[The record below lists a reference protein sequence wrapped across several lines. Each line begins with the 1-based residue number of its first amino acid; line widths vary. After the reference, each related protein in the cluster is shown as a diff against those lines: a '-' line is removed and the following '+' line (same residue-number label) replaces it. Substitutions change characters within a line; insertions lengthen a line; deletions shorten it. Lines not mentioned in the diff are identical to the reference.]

1 MKKDIFINKI
11 LASYTFKGDSLLI
24 GSAVYNEDYD
34 TNVQIKLPLKTFN
47 RHGLIAGATGTGKTK
62 TLQIIAEDLSNA
74 GVPVLVMDI
83 KGDLSGLG
91 ATGTTNPIIEKR
103 KKLIGMEWEGKGF
116 PIEFLSI
123 SDEPG
128 TKMKATVSE
137 YGPIL
142 LSKILELNDSQSGI
156 LSMIFKFCD
165 DRNLPLLDF
174 KDLKSVI
181 NYVQN
186 EGKEDFT
193 KEYGSAQSSSAGVIL
208 RSIITL
214 EQQNA
219 DDIFG
224 EPSFDIFD
232 LMKKKESGEGVIN
245 VLRLTDMQTKP
256 SLFST
261 FMLCLLA
268 EIFEKMPELG
278 DPKKPELVLFI
289 DEAHLIFKNA
299 SRSLLDQFEM
309 TVKLIRSKGVGIFF
323 VTQSPTDIP
332 AGILGQLGTKVQH
345 ALRAFTAKDR
355 KDIKLAAENYPYSEF
370 YKVDELITQLGIGEA
385 LISTLDEKGRPTEL
399 VHTLLRPPFS
409 RMDVLT
415 DYEIGQ
421 ILKASELIKVYN
433 VEIDRESAYEILQ
446 QKLAK
451 TVQLEKEE
459 EAGELQISESK
470 SRPRGSGSTP
480 STFEKIMKSPV
491 TNSIVVEVTRGI
503 LGVLGLRSTRSR
515 SRSSSRSTS
524 RRSGRRR

>member
-1 MKKDIFINKI
+1 MGKEDFLQKIN
-11 LASYTFKGDSLLI
+11 ASYQFKGDSILL
-24 GSAVYNEDYD
+24 GSAIIGDDYE
-34 TNVQIKLPLKTFN
+34 TNVQVKLPFKTLN

-62 TLQIIAEDLSNA
+62 SLQVFAESLSNA

-91 ATGTTNPIIEKR
+91 APGSSNQIIEKR
-103 KKLIGMEWEGKGF
+103 EKLIGIKWEGKGF
-116 PIEFLSI
+116 PLEFLSI

-128 TKMKATVSE
+128 AKMRATVSE

-142 LSKILELNDSQSGI
+142 LSKILELNDNQSGV

-165 DRNLPLLDF
+165 DRHLPLLDF

-181 NYVQN
+181 NYIQN

-193 KEYGSAQSSSAGVIL
+193 QEYGLVQSNSAGVIL
-208 RSIITL
+208 RSIISL

-224 EPSFDIFD
+224 EPSFEIFD
-232 LMKKKESGEGVIN
+232 LMKHSESGEGVIN

-256 SLFST
+256 DLFST

-278 DPKKPELVLFI
+278 DPQKPELVLFI

-299 SRSLLDQFEM
+299 SRNLLDQFEM
-309 TVKLIRSKGVGIFF
+309 TIKLIRSKGVGIFF

-332 AGILGQLGTKVQH
+332 AAILGQLGTKMQH

-355 KDIKLAAENYPYSEF
+355 KDIKTASENYPYSEY

-399 VHTLLRPPFS
+399 VHTLMRPPFS

-415 DYEIGQ
+415 DFEIGQ
-421 ILKASELIKVYN
+421 ILNSSKLIKKYN
-433 VEIDRESAYEILQ
+433 VEFDRESAYEILHK
-446 QKLAK
+446 KLSQTEIVK
-451 TVQLEKEE
+451 NEEDYGTLKNLREE
-459 EAGELQISESK
+459 EIQT
-470 SRPRGSGSTP
+470 SRGRQTE
-480 STFEKIMKSPV
+480 STFEKIIKSPV
-491 TNSIVVEVTRGI
+491 TKSIAVEITRGI
-503 LGVLGLRSTRSR
+503 LGVLGLRSTRTSSR
-515 SRSSSRSTS
+515 SRSTSTRS
-524 RRSGRRR
+524 RSGR

>member
-1 MKKDIFINKI
+1 MKKADFLNSINE
-11 LASYTFKGDSLLI
+11 SYNFKGESILV
-24 GSAVYNEDYD
+24 GSAVLGDDYE
-34 TNVQIKLPLKTFN
+34 TNSQIKLPLKTFN

-62 TLQIIAEDLSNA
+62 TLQLIAEDLSNA

-91 ATGTTNPIIEKR
+91 APGTNNPIIEKR
-103 KKLIGMEWEGKGF
+103 EKLIGMKWDGKGF

-128 TKMKATVSE
+128 AKMRATVSE
-137 YGPIL
+137 YGPVL
-142 LSKILELNDSQSGI
+142 LSKILELNDGQSGV
-156 LSMIFKFCD
+156 LSMIFKYCD

-174 KDLKSVI
+174 KDLKSVL
-181 NYVQN
+181 NYIQN
-186 EGKEDFT
+186 EGKEDF
-193 KEYGSAQSSSAGVIL
+193 KNEYGMIQGSSAGVIL
-208 RSIITL
+208 RGIIGL

-224 EPSFDIFD
+224 EPSFEIYD
-232 LMKKKESGEGVIN
+232 LMRKKPTGEGVIN

-256 SLFST
+256 ALFST

-309 TVKLIRSKGVGIFF
+309 TIKLIRSKGVGVFF

-332 AGILGQLGTKVQH
+332 AAILGQLGTKIQH

-355 KDIKLAAENYPYSEF
+355 KDIKLASENYPYSEY
-370 YKVDELITQLGIGEA
+370 YKVDELITQLGMGEA

-399 VHTLLRPPFS
+399 VHTMLRPPFS
-409 RMDVLT
+409 RMEILT
-415 DYEIGQ
+415 DAEIKQ
-421 ILKASELIKVYN
+421 ILNASELIKRYN
-433 VEIDRESAYEILQ
+433 IEVDRESAYEILLG
-446 QKLAK
+446 KIAK
-451 TVQLEKEE
+451 KEPVDEDFGYLKNIKYE
-459 EAGELQISESK
+459 EPAARQ
-470 SRPRGSGSTP
+470 RQST

-491 TNSIVVEVTRGI
+491 TKSIMVEVTRGI
-503 LGVLGLRSTRSR
+503 LGVLGLRSTSR
-515 SRSSSRSTS
+515 SRSTSSRSLS
-524 RRSGRRR
+524 RR

>member
-1 MKKDIFINKI
+1 MKKEEFIKKVSDSYIFSGESI
-11 LASYTFKGDSLLI
+11 LA
-24 GSAVYNEDYD
+24 GSAVYDNDYE
-34 TNVQIKLPLKTFN
+34 TGVQVKMPLKTFN

-62 TLQIIAEDLSNA
+62 SLQVIVEELSNA

-91 ATGTTNPIIEKR
+91 APGETNSVVEKR
-103 KKLIGMEWEGKGF
+103 EKIIGINWEGKGF
-116 PIEFLSI
+116 PLEFVSI

-128 TKMKATVSE
+128 AKMKATVSE
-137 YGPIL
+137 YGPVL
-142 LSKILELNDSQSGI
+142 MAKILNLNENQSGV
-156 LSMIFKFCD
+156 LSMIFKYCD

-174 KDLKSVI
+174 KDLKTVI
-181 NYVQN
+181 KYVQD
-186 EGKEDFT
+186 EGKEDFK
-193 KEYGSAQSSSAGVIL
+193 KEYGYMQSASAGAIM

-224 EPSFDIFD
+224 EPSFDVFD
-232 LMKKKESGEGVIN
+232 LMQKTSTGEGIIS

-256 SLFST
+256 ALFST

-289 DEAHLIFKNA
+289 DEAHLIFNNA
-299 SRSLLDQFEM
+299 SKSLLDQFEM
-309 TVKLIRSKGVGIFF
+309 TIKLIRSKGVGVFF

-332 AGILGQLGTKVQH
+332 AAILGQLGTKIQH

-355 KDIKLAAENYPYSEF
+355 KDIVTASENYPYSEY
-370 YKVDELITQLGIGEA
+370 YKVDELITQLGMGEA

-399 VHTLLRPPFS
+399 VHTLMRPPYS

-421 ILKASELIKVYN
+421 ILKSSNLSKKYN

-446 QKLAK
+446 
-451 TVQLEKEE
+451 EKIASTNQREE
-459 EAGELQISESK
+459 SHVEDSDSNRRANNYE
-470 SRPRGSGSTP
+470 RPTARRRVEP
-480 STFEKIMKSPV
+480 SNFEKIMKSPV
-491 TNSIVVEVTRGI
+491 TRSIATEITRGI
-503 LGVLGLRSTRSR
+503 LGVLGLRTTAR
-515 SRSSSRSTS
+515 RSSST
-524 RRSGRRR
+524 RRYRY

>member
-1 MKKDIFINKI
+1 MNKEHFISTLKT
-11 LASYTFKGDSLLI
+11 SYMFKGDSILV
-24 GSAVYNEDYD
+24 GSAVLGNDYE
-34 TNVQIKLPLKTFN
+34 TETQIKLPLKTFN

-62 TLQIIAEDLSNA
+62 SLQLIAEDLSNA

-91 ATGTTNPIIEKR
+91 APGTTNPIVEKR
-103 KKLIGMEWEGKGF
+103 QNLIGMNWEGKGF

-128 TKMKATVSE
+128 AKMRATVSE

-142 LSKILELNDSQSGI
+142 LSKILELNDNQSGV
-156 LSMIFKFCD
+156 LSMIFKYCD

-181 NYVQN
+181 NYIQN
-186 EGKEDFT
+186 DGKDDF
-193 KEYGSAQSSSAGVIL
+193 KSEYGMMQSSSAGVIL
-208 RSIITL
+208 RSIIEL

-224 EPSFDIFD
+224 EPSFEIFD
-232 LMKKKESGEGVIN
+232 LMRKTHSGEGVIN

-256 SLFST
+256 ALFST

-278 DPKKPELVLFI
+278 DPKKPELVIFI

-309 TVKLIRSKGVGIFF
+309 TIKLIRSKGVGVFF

-332 AGILGQLGTKVQH
+332 AAILGQLGTKIQH

-355 KDIKLAAENYPYSEF
+355 KDIKTASENYPYSEY
-370 YKVDELITQLGIGEA
+370 YKVDELITQLGMGEA

-399 VHTLLRPPFS
+399 VHTMMRPPFS

-415 DYEIGQ
+415 DAEIKQ
-421 ILKASELIKVYN
+421 ILNTSALIKRYN
-433 VEIDRESAYEILQ
+433 IEVDRESAYEILHAKIAKQ
-446 QKLAK
+446 EEQNGNFEKLGQIKA
-451 TVQLEKEE
+451 
-459 EAGELQISESK
+459 EAPVSHGRRTQ
-470 SRPRGSGSTP
+470 
-480 STFEKIMKSPV
+480 STFEQIMKSPV
-491 TNSIVVEVTRGI
+491 TKSIAVEITRGI
-503 LGVLGLRSTRSR
+503 LGVLGLRSTSR
-515 SRSSSRSTS
+515 SRSTSSRSRT
-524 RRSGRRR
+524 RR

>member
-1 MKKDIFINKI
+1 
-11 LASYTFKGDSLLI
+11 
-24 GSAVYNEDYD
+24 
-34 TNVQIKLPLKTFN
+34 
-47 RHGLIAGATGTGKTK
+47 
-62 TLQIIAEDLSNA
+62 
-74 GVPVLVMDI
+74 MDI

-91 ATGTTNPIIEKR
+91 APGTPNPIIEKR
-103 KKLIGMEWEGKGF
+103 EKLIGMKWEGKGF

-128 TKMKATVSE
+128 AKMRATVSE

-142 LSKILELNDSQSGI
+142 LSKILELNESQSGV
-156 LSMIFKFCD
+156 LSMIFKYCD

-181 NYVQN
+181 NHIQN
-186 EGKEDFT
+186 EGKEDF
-193 KEYGSAQSSSAGVIL
+193 KNEYGMMQSSSAGVIL
-208 RSIITL
+208 RSIIEL

-224 EPSFDIFD
+224 EPSFEIFD
-232 LMKKKESGEGVIN
+232 LMRKKPTGEGVIN

-256 SLFST
+256 ALFST

-278 DPKKPELVLFI
+278 DPQKPELVIFI

-309 TVKLIRSKGVGIFF
+309 TIKLIRSKGVGVFF

-332 AGILGQLGTKVQH
+332 AAILGQLGTKIQH

-355 KDIKLAAENYPYSEF
+355 KDIKTASENYPYSEY
-370 YKVDELITQLGIGEA
+370 YKVDELITQLGMGEA

-399 VHTLLRPPFS
+399 VHTMLRPPFS

-415 DYEIGQ
+415 DAEIKQ
-421 ILKASELIKVYN
+421 ILNASELIRRYN
-433 VEIDRESAYEILQ
+433 IEVDRESAYEILLG
-446 QKLAK
+446 KITK
-451 TVQLEKEE
+451 KEPE
-459 EAGELQISESK
+459 DEDFGNLK
-470 SRPRGSGSTP
+470 STKEQDEPVTRQRQST

-491 TNSIVVEVTRGI
+491 TKSIIVEVTRGI
-503 LGVLGLRSTRSR
+503 LGVLGLRSTTR
-515 SRSSSRSTS
+515 SRSTS
-524 RRSGRRR
+524 SQSRSRR

>member
-1 MKKDIFINKI
+1 MKKEEFIKKVSD
-11 LASYTFKGDSLLI
+11 SYTFSGESILA
-24 GSAVYNEDYD
+24 GSAVFGNDYE
-34 TNVQIKLPLKTFN
+34 TNVQVKFPLKTFN

-62 TLQIIAEDLSNA
+62 SLQVIVEELSNA

-91 ATGTTNPIIEKR
+91 APGEFNPIIEKR
-103 KKLIGMEWEGKGF
+103 EKIIGFKWDGKGF
-116 PIEFLSI
+116 PLEFVSI

-128 TKMKATVSE
+128 ARMKATVSE
-137 YGPIL
+137 YGPVL
-142 LSKILELNDSQSGI
+142 LSKILDLNDNQSGV
-156 LSMIFKFCD
+156 LSMIFKYCD

-181 NYVQN
+181 KYVQD
-186 EGKEDFT
+186 EGKEDFK
-193 KEYGSAQSSSAGVIL
+193 KEYGYIQASSAG
-208 RSIITL
+208 SIMRAIIAL

-232 LMKKKESGEGVIN
+232 LMQTNGKGEGIIS

-256 SLFST
+256 ALFST

-289 DEAHLIFKNA
+289 DEAHLIFNNA
-299 SRSLLDQFEM
+299 SKSLLDQFEM
-309 TVKLIRSKGVGIFF
+309 TIKLIRSKGVGVFF

-332 AGILGQLGTKVQH
+332 AAILGQLGTKIQH

-355 KDIKLAAENYPYSEF
+355 KDIVTASENYPYSEY
-370 YKVDELITQLGIGEA
+370 YKVDELITQLGMGEA

-399 VHTLLRPPFS
+399 VHTLMRPPYS

-415 DYEIGQ
+415 HYEIGQ
-421 ILKASELIKVYN
+421 ILKSSNLSRKYN

-446 QKLAK
+446 EKIARANRQVEETEDSDFGKLRRADNY
-451 TVQLEKEE
+451 ERPASRRKEE
-459 EAGELQISESK
+459 
-470 SRPRGSGSTP
+470 P
-480 STFEKIMKSPV
+480 SSFEKIMKSPV
-491 TNSIVVEVTRGI
+491 TRSIATEITRGI
-503 LGVLGLRSTRSR
+503 LGVLGLRTTTR
-515 SRSSSRSTS
+515 RSSSA
-524 RRSGRRR
+524 RRYR

>member
-1 MKKDIFINKI
+1 MNINTFLETIKT
-11 LASYTFKGDSLLI
+11 SYMFNSDSILI
-24 GSAVYNEDYD
+24 GSAVYNDNYD
-34 TNVQIKLPLKTFN
+34 TNIQVKLPLKTLN

-62 TLQIIAEDLSNA
+62 SLQLIAEDLSNA

-91 ATGTTNPIIEKR
+91 APGTSNKHVVKR
-103 KKLIGMEWEGKGF
+103 SNFINMEWEGKGF

-142 LSKILELNDSQSGI
+142 LSKILDLNDNQSGI
-156 LSMIFKFCD
+156 LAMIFKFCD

-181 NYVQN
+181 NFIQN
-186 EGKEDFT
+186 EGKEDFK
-193 KEYGSAQSSSAGVIL
+193 KEYGLVRSSSAGVIL
-208 RSIITL
+208 RNIIML
-214 EQQNA
+214 EQQDA

-232 LMKKKESGEGVIN
+232 LMQKKETGEGVIN

-256 SLFST
+256 ALFST

-299 SRSLLDQFEM
+299 SKNLLDQFEM
-309 TVKLIRSKGVGIFF
+309 TIKLIRSKGVGIFF

-332 AGILGQLGTKVQH
+332 AAILGQLGTKIQH

-355 KDIKLAAENYPYSEF
+355 KDIKTAAENYPYSEI

-399 VHTLLRPPFS
+399 VHTLMRPPFS

-415 DYEIGQ
+415 EDEIGQ
-421 ILKASELIKVYN
+421 ILKSSELMAEYN
-433 VEIDRESAYEILQ
+433 VEIDRKSAYEILH
-446 QKLAK
+446 QKITK
-451 TVQLEKEE
+451 SEQIKDEE
-459 EAGELQISESK
+459 EEFGQLKTTSK
-470 SRPRGSGSTP
+470 KRTRTRTKTREPQ

-491 TNSIVVEVTRGI
+491 TKSIIVEVTRGI

-515 SRSSSRSTS
+515 TRKY
-524 RRSGRRR
+524 

>member
-1 MKKDIFINKI
+1 MKKEEFIKKVSD
-11 LASYTFKGDSLLI
+11 SYTFGGESILV
-24 GSAVYNEDYD
+24 GSAVFYNDYE
-34 TNVQIKLPLKTFN
+34 TNVQVKLPLKTFN

-62 TLQIIAEDLSNA
+62 SLQLIAEDLSNT
-74 GVPVLVMDI
+74 GVPVMVMDI
-83 KGDLSGLG
+83 KGDISGLG
-91 ATGTTNPIIEKR
+91 APGTSNPVIEKR
-103 KKLIGMEWEGKGF
+103 EKLIGIKWEGKGF

-128 TKMKATVSE
+128 AKMKATVSE
-137 YGPIL
+137 YGPVL
-142 LSKILELNDSQSGI
+142 LSKILNLNDNQSGV
-156 LSMIFKFCD
+156 LSMIFKYCD

-181 NYVQN
+181 KFIQD
-186 EGKEDFT
+186 EGKEDFK
-193 KEYGSAQSSSAGVIL
+193 KEYGYIQSSSAGSIM
-208 RSIITL
+208 RSIIAL

-232 LMKKKESGEGVIN
+232 LMQKNGKGEGIIS

-256 SLFST
+256 ALFST

-268 EIFEKMPELG
+268 EVFEKMPELG

-289 DEAHLIFKNA
+289 DEAHLIFNNA
-299 SRSLLDQFEM
+299 SKSLLDQFEM
-309 TVKLIRSKGVGIFF
+309 TIKLIRSKGVGVFF

-332 AGILGQLGTKVQH
+332 AAILGQLGTKIQH

-355 KDIKLAAENYPYSEF
+355 KDIVTASENYPYSEY
-370 YKVDELITQLGIGEA
+370 YKVDELITQLGMGEA

-399 VHTLLRPPFS
+399 VHTLMRPPYS

-421 ILKASELIKVYN
+421 ILKSSNLSKKYN

-446 QKLAK
+446 EKIEGAYRR
-451 TVQLEKEE
+451 EKEQKEDSDNLRRANNYERPTTRRKE
-459 EAGELQISESK
+459 E
-470 SRPRGSGSTP
+470 P
-480 STFEKIMKSPV
+480 SSFEKIMKSPV
-491 TNSIVVEVTRGI
+491 TRSIATEITRGI
-503 LGVLGLRSTRSR
+503 LGVLGLRSTTR
-515 SRSSSRSTS
+515 RSSSM
-524 RRSGRRR
+524 RRYK